1 MANKKCIF
9 GERGLIGPFN
19 SLLTIAIVHNNF
31 LVLWRSHDLPPS
43 GGWRTRRRIPQVTI
57 LRRSSSSRHP
67 SNREHQKTP
76 YNIFAFCCLSLLLL
90 RFTSFSLL
98 GSTTQVTQ
106 KPPYKL
112 PAGWPQPNHN
122 NNNNIFH
129 RTVSHRR
136 TTSYILCG
144 GYISPPPPSIPP
156 SSSTYYYYYLYT
168 HLSSLFDLTLST
180 ISIQVSI
187 YLVE

>member
-1 MANKKCIF
+1 MTF
-9 GERGLIGPFN
+9 
-19 SLLTIAIVHNNF
+19 
-31 LVLWRSHDLPPS
+31 PPLEDDVK
-43 GGWRTRRRIPQVTI
+43 RRRIPQVTI
-57 LRRSSSSRHP
+57 LRRSSSSHHP

-168 HLSSLFDLTLST
+168 HLSSLFDLTLWT